1 MMKCRPDR
9 YRQAFDFYVTINIK
23 GGTAA
28 VIEIYQ
34 LEQLL
39 AFHKYGTLSSAA
51 EHLDVTEPSLS
62 RTMRKLEEELGVH
75 LFERRKNRIVLNQA
89 GVLAVDHAKQ
99 ILSKVEE
106 MELHIHAFDRSL
118 NTLNIGSC
126 ALGALMEL
134 RPMVAGLYPTLDIA
148 SSVAREELLL
158 RGLQKGE
165 YNLIIL
171 PHPLGQQ
178 DLFCQQ
184 YRTERI
190 YLSVSRNHPMAA
202 RRLVSLSELDGQSF
216 IVYRHEDLWTDMIR
230 DKLPNSRFFFQEDLD
245 AIVSIA
251 LNSDIPTFSSDILL
265 ENMESYR
272 TERVNIPISGLENEL
287 TYYLVCKSAELP
299 KWGLFLKKLRQHE

>member
-1 MMKCRPDR
+1 M
-9 YRQAFDFYVTINIK
+9 
-23 GGTAA
+23 
-28 VIEIYQ
+28 IENYQ

-39 AFHKYGTLSSAA
+39 AFHEYGPLSAAA
-51 EHLDVTEPSLS
+51 EHSGVTEPSLS
-62 RTMRKLEEELGVH
+62 RTMRKLEEELGVQ

-89 GVLAVDHAKQ
+89 GVLAVDYARQ

-106 MELHIHAFDRSL
+106 MELYIHAYDRSL
-118 NTLNIGSC
+118 HTLNIGSC
-126 ALGALMEL
+126 VLGALMGL
-134 RPMVAGLYPTLDIA
+134 KPVVASLYPALDIA
-148 SSVAREELLL
+148 SSVVGEDALT

-165 YNLIIL
+165 YNIIVL
-171 PHPLGQQ
+171 PHPLEQQ
-178 DLFCQQ
+178 GLFCQK

-190 YLSVSRNHPMAA
+190 YLSVSRNHPLAA
-202 RRLVSLSELDGQSF
+202 RQAVSLSELDGQSF
-216 IVYRHEDLWTDMIR
+216 IVCGHEDWWTDMVK